1 MITRYNNISLALGG
15 PGFILYIA
23 GVAVLVNS
31 DSRVLG
37 VLLGL
42 SGIVLLLGGVAF
54 AALSKGRSPA
64 WCLLGLFGCIG
75 GVVALVVLACLPDL
89 ASDRKKKKK
98 RRRRYDDEE
107 DRDDDRPRKKRR
119 RVDDEDDD
127 YDDDR
132 PRRRRRADDDGD
144 GYEDEDRPRRRRRPD
159 DDDAY
164 EDEDRPKRRT
174 SRSEDEELEDE
185 PLPKN
190 EQVREKR
197 PAPVVRDTQLVQCS
211 KCQKNLKIPATLIG
225 KKVKCP
231 ACDGVFLA
239 E

>member
-1 MITRYNNISLALGG
+1 MITRYNNISLALGA
-15 PGFILYIA
+15 PGFILQIV
-23 GVAVLVNS
+23 GLVIQRS
-31 DSRVLG
+31 PGKEGIGLVIVVLG
-37 VLLGL
+37 TALLVAGL
-42 SGIVLLLGGVAF
+42 AF
-54 AALSKGRSPA
+54 YALAKGRSPA
-64 WCLLGLFGCIG
+64 WCLMGFLGLIG
-75 GVVALVVLACLPDL
+75 LIVLGSLSDL
-89 ASDRKKKKK
+89 ETTKKKKKK
-98 RRRRYDDEE
+98 RRRRYEDEE

-119 RVDDEDDD
+119 RVDDDDDD

-132 PRRRRRADDDGD
+132 PRRRRRDDEED

-159 DDDAY
+159 DDDDY

-174 SRSEDEELEDE
+174 NRSEDEELEEE

-190 EQVREKR
+190 EQMREKR
-197 PAPVVRDTQLVQCS
+197 PAPVVRDTQVVQCS
-211 KCQKNLKIPATLIG
+211 KCQKSLKIPATLIG